1 MSAPEKHRWT
11 ITLEIAAETQER
23 ASEIA
28 AAALLH
34 AANGAVYCPTTDFAR
49 KIRGELLDQLRQHP
63 SILGLGSGKT
73 RIVREVL
80 DELEASRG

>member
-34 AANGAVYCPTTDFAR
+34 AASGAVYCPTTEFAW
-49 KIRGELLDQLRQHP
+49 KIRGELLDQLRHHP
-63 SILGLGSGKT
+63 RILALGSGKT

-80 DELEASRG
+80 DEMEANHG